1 MAVPHNPTTDVFP
14 QDDGWG
20 YRVHCPGCD
29 KILEEGV
36 RKSEADAKTAATTAS
51 DLHKSSDA

>member
-1 MAVPHNPTTDVFP
+1 MAVQHNPTTDVFP
-14 QDDGWG
+14 HDDGWG

-36 RKSEADAKTAATTAS
+36 RQSEADAKASAATAS
-51 DLHKSSDA
+51 ALHEDSDA